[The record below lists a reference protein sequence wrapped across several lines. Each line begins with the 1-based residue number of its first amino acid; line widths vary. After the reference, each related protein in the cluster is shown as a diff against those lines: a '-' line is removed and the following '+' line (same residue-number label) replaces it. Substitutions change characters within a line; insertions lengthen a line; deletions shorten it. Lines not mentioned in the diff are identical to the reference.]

1 MTGQGRSAE
10 GKETRS
16 AKTNTHTRDI
26 LPLAFF
32 VPEFQ

>member
-16 AKTNTHTRDI
+16 AKTNTHMRYPSSRI
-26 LPLAFF
+26 LSA
-32 VPEFQ
+32 